1 MEVKDSN
8 GNILADG
15 DNVVLIKS
23 LRVKGSN
30 LNLKQGM
37 TVKKIKLTADE
48 NEVDCRVEGQSIV
61 LKTMYLKKVG

>member
-23 LRVKGSN
+23 LKVKGSN
-30 LNLKQGM
+30 LNLKQGK
-37 TVKKIKLTADE
+37 TVKKIKLTADK

>member
-23 LRVKGSN
+23 LKVKGSN

-37 TVKKIKLTADE
+37 AVKKIKLTADE

>member
-23 LRVKGSN
+23 LKVKGSN

-37 TVKKIKLTADE
+37 TVKKNKLTADE